1 MTPLAEAVA
10 DRYFEEFPGDIDRY
24 GDAAREWEVHDTL
37 HCLNWALLDVKGY
50 TSLEKQALWLAG
62 ILRARDFPVE
72 QLARNLELAADVMR
86 RPGGGREAARRGGLA
101 YAEDEADRGGPG
113 PLELARVAET
123 GGGER

>member
-1 MTPLAEAVA
+1 MTRGPSGAPPPRTATFGGGTIELTPLAETVA

-24 GDAAREWEVHDTL
+24 GDAARAWEVHDTL

-72 QLARNLELAADVMR
+72 QLARNLELAADVI
-86 RPGGGREAARRGGLA
+86 GVEEAAEKLRAAAVSVRRG
-101 YAEDEADRGGPG
+101 
-113 PLELARVAET
+113 
-123 GGGER
+123 